1 MTTGEP
7 RDLRDL
13 LPDDVGADELAR
25 LQRVH
30 DLLLA
35 AGPPEELPVRL
46 ASAPAGAAG
55 AAAGAAGAAG
65 ASAGGQLLLLARARW
80 RAVAVGAAAAAA
92 VLFGVGFLSGY
103 LTRDTGFEAAFGP
116 VPMVGGGAT
125 SNAAA
130 EIWIGKR
137 DSALNW
143 PSRMK
148 VRGLPLLKKG
158 EYYALWLTDGKTGK
172 RLVLCSSFAVHEG
185 VTTVSFTYPGDAK
198 GKGWVIVAEDD
209 HGGGTVPGSEQPLL
223 WTPKQPVTATA

>member
-13 LPDDVGADELAR
+13 LPDDVGADELSR

-35 AGPPEELPVRL
+35 AGPPEELPARL
-46 ASAPAGAAG
+46 ASVPAAG
-55 AAAGAAGAAG
+55 GARPGG
-65 ASAGGQLLLLARARW
+65 RSGTGGQLVLLARARW
-80 RAVAVGAAAAAA
+80 KAVAVAAAAAAA
-92 VLFGVGFLSGY
+92 VLFGIGFASGY
-103 LTRDTGFEAAFGP
+103 LTRDTGFQAAFGP

-130 EIWIGKR
+130 EIWIGRK
-137 DSALNW
+137 DAALNW

-148 VRGLPLLKKG
+148 VRGLPVLKKG
-158 EYYALWLTDGKTGK
+158 RYYALWLTDGKTGE

-185 VTTVSFTYPGDAK
+185 VTTVSFSYPGNGQ
-198 GKGWVIVAEDD
+198 GKGWVIVAEPGD
-209 HGGGTVPGSEQPLL
+209 GSGTSAGSGKPLL